1 MFALALLLGQTWTL
15 VKCHCSWKLI
25 EKINGFS
32 IKFSYEFSQ
41 LVYYLRDPSVAT
53 LFCLHLFMYSI
64 IFIMCA
70 YRKGIVLSNKQ
81 TGHGTDL
88 KDLTDFLEVRVFFPC
103 VNIQESVAG
112 MSWGFTTQIF
122 RWTHDVK
129 ALKTPIR
136 FIYPK
141 IPSSITL
148 MLHHIEPFKCFSP

>member
-1 MFALALLLGQTWTL
+1 MENRFQ
-15 VKCHCSWKLI
+15 KKKLI
-25 EKINGFS
+25 SFPVHNLIDFSPPIFSLTFTCTFTNAPHISVNGFS

-88 KDLTDFLEVRVFFPC
+88 KDLTDFLEVRVFFL
-103 VNIQESVAG
+103 V
-112 MSWGFTTQIF
+112 
-122 RWTHDVK
+122 
-129 ALKTPIR
+129 
-136 FIYPK
+136 
-141 IPSSITL
+141 
-148 MLHHIEPFKCFSP
+148 